1 MVVEGFDLLVSNITT
16 EVFNMT
22 NSEILSQSIVM
33 LYAILGLEAQQ
44 GQWQASTWVYEDCM
58 EFQERCLC
66 IVSSVN

>member
-1 MVVEGFDLLVSNITT
+1 MVVEGFDLLVSHITT

-44 GQWQASTWVYEDCM
+44 GQ
-58 EFQERCLC
+58 
-66 IVSSVN
+66 

>member
-1 MVVEGFDLLVSNITT
+1 MVVEGFGLLVSNITT

-44 GQWQASTWVYEDCM
+44 GQ
-58 EFQERCLC
+58 
-66 IVSSVN
+66 

>member
-44 GQWQASTWVYEDCM
+44 GQ
-58 EFQERCLC
+58 
-66 IVSSVN
+66 